1 MAYKVFLDTNIIV
14 DFLQPV
20 RPFHQDAQELFLNL
34 SKDIFT
40 AYISE
45 TVITTTPYLIRKNYT
60 SDELN
65 TILKNLNRK
74 LKILSCTNL
83 HIFAALQKQ
92 RPDFEDALLYEIALH
107 HQMDYFVTSNIRDF
121 KKIQQPDL
129 PVIRARELN
138 KILAQQK

>member
-1 MAYKVFLDTNIIV
+1 MAYKVFLDTDIIV
-14 DFLQPV
+14 DFLQAI
-20 RPFHQDAQELFLNL
+20 RPFHEDAQELFLNL

-65 TILKNLNRK
+65 TILKNLNQK

-83 HIFAALQKQ
+83 HVLAALQRQ
-92 RPDFEDALLYEIALH
+92 PPDFEDALLYEIASH

-121 KKIQQPDL
+121 KKIQQPGL

-138 KILAQQK
+138 RILAQ